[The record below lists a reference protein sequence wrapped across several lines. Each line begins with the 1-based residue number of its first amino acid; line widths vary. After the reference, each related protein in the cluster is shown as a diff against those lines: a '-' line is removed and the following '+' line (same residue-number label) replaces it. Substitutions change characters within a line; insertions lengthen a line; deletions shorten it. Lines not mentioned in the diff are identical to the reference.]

1 MISAKV
7 PNQLWCS
14 LLAQCHKAKNFTP
27 GKEAASTKV
36 ATAVQEVQNLLPR
49 ARVVYCSATGVS
61 EVGNMAFMTRL
72 VGAHI
77 QCFKILYPLY
87 DPHGRYH
94 DASIPPATKH
104 GGCIID
110 ARFLHWCTRLANC

>member
-1 MISAKV
+1 ML
-7 PNQLWCS
+7 QLQ
-14 LLAQCHKAKNFTP
+14 LLCDIKALPMCALQCHKAKNFTP

-72 VGAHI
+72 VG
-77 QCFKILYPLY
+77 PL
-87 DPHGRYH
+87 PLPQLPWN
-94 DASIPPATKH
+94 S
-104 GGCIID
+104 
-110 ARFLHWCTRLANC
+110 